1 MPRAWEQKE
10 ALLEQQ
16 HNQLE
21 QGLEDLI
28 AGGSEPSH
36 LPQMMHLIQK
46 LKLHLRLEER
56 WLSEASCLCQGHR
69 LSHQELLGSIEQ
81 QLPQCLNHG
90 GLRLNLLM
98 DVQQWFYQHRHGA
111 DAIAYARAKATQ
123 LVKQ

>member
-36 LPQMMHLIQK
+36 LPKMMHLIQK
-46 LKLHLRLEER
+46 LK
-56 WLSEASCLCQGHR
+56 QFV
-69 LSHQELLGSIEQ
+69 ELVIESIE
-81 QLPQCLNHG
+81 L
-90 GLRLNLLM
+90 
-98 DVQQWFYQHRHGA
+98 
-111 DAIAYARAKATQ
+111 
-123 LVKQ
+123 